1 MLRLFTTLSIAI
13 LLSIGHVQ
21 AEEIVENN
29 LPLFVTITAKWCTSC
44 QSLKPI
50 VEELEYEYQGKVRF
64 LTLDNSSKQTID
76 ESLEKAEKEDI
87 KWFYEKNKATLPIV
101 GVFCGAKDTAIKEFQ
116 AQTEKG
122 IYQAY
127 LDNLVING
135 TQICSLK

>member
-50 VEELEYEYQGKVRF
+50 VEELV
-64 LTLDNSSKQTID
+64 
-76 ESLEKAEKEDI
+76 
-87 KWFYEKNKATLPIV
+87 PIV